1 MAPEGPSDSAG
12 RGKFDHDLKA
22 RAPAKTGT
30 GQAGRSGPLGSRD
43 SMTLPADRGADSGRE
58 TAPERQPEAD
68 TAPGD
73 LAPEILQREP
83 LHFIV
88 VVLLL
93 ADIVFGLG
101 LAVFAEK
108 VLTFR
113 PMAIMGC
120 GLAALGLGVLGYFV
134 LFGGGKR
141 SRW

>member
-1 MAPEGPSDSAG
+1 MTRPNDSGQDVAYDPQPELQP
-12 RGKFDHDLKA
+12 
-22 RAPAKTGT
+22 APA
-30 GQAGRSGPLGSRD
+30 PV
-43 SMTLPADRGADSGRE
+43 DRTE
-58 TAPERQPEAD
+58 EV
-68 TAPGD
+68 
-73 LAPEILQREP
+73 LQREP

-88 VVLLL
+88 VLLLL

-108 VLTFR
+108 VLLFR

-141 SRW
+141 ARW

>member
-43 SMTLPADRGADSGRE
+43 SMTLPGDSGGGRTGE
-58 TAPERQPEAD
+58 AQPEAAPVD
-68 TAPGD
+68 TT
-73 LAPEILQREP
+73 PEVLQREP

>member
-43 SMTLPADRGADSGRE
+43 SMTLPGDSGGGRPGE
-58 TAPERQPEAD
+58 AQPEAAPVD
-68 TAPGD
+68 TT
-73 LAPEILQREP
+73 PEVLQREP